1 MRSKRPR
8 QASPDQ
14 VSITR
19 EGDVAVIENADPSI
33 SVVRL
38 TVGPDLGSMTD
49 AAILELFNDVIEA
62 QEKLASKYD
71 DTLIEI
77 PPGKPQIRYSEG
89 SDQWVPRGDVLR
101 CHLDDDEAG
110 ELVVHVDNQELSLRD
125 FGRLLRTF
133 AGWGMRIAFV
143 PEDRVADQPEIVVGE
158 PRDRGE

>member
-8 QASPDQ
+8 QASRDQ

-33 SVVRL
+33 SVVRF
-38 TVGPDLGSMTD
+38 TIGPDLGSMTD

-62 QEKLASKYD
+62 QEKLASND

-101 CHLDDDEAG
+101 CHLDDDEANAG
-110 ELVVHVDNQELSLRD
+110 GTDIVDDIGGTRRLPEQRDQPEHCQAKPPQKRSWPTPQGCPHSSLRD
-125 FGRLLRTF
+125 PAPT
-133 AGWGMRIAFV
+133 
-143 PEDRVADQPEIVVGE
+143 
-158 PRDRGE
+158 

>member
-77 PPGKPQIRYSEG
+77 PPGKEPYSNYDCDWVVEG
-89 SDQWVPRGDVLR
+89 ST
-101 CHLDDDEAG
+101 
-110 ELVVHVDNQELSLRD
+110 D
-125 FGRLLRTF
+125 FVTLG
-133 AGWGMRIAFV
+133 AIA
-143 PEDRVADQPEIVVGE
+143 
-158 PRDRGE
+158 

>member
-77 PPGKPQIRYSEG
+77 PLGKPQIRYSEG
-89 SDQWVPRGDVLR
+89 SDQWVPRV
-101 CHLDDDEAG
+101 DD
-110 ELVVHVDNQELSLRD
+110 QELSLRD

-143 PEDRVADQPEIVVGE
+143 PEERVADQPEIVVGE

>member
-1 MRSKRPR
+1 
-8 QASPDQ
+8 
-14 VSITR
+14 
-19 EGDVAVIENADPSI
+19 
-33 SVVRL
+33 
-38 TVGPDLGSMTD
+38 MTD

-110 ELVVHVDNQELSLRD
+110 ELVVHVDDQELSLRD

-143 PEDRVADQPEIVVGE
+143 PEDRVAD
-158 PRDRGE
+158 